1 MWRGIQIWSC
11 FGEKRRFA
19 NFLHLVQLLCQGPS
33 LYRQCYSILNL
44 VSTFSHIYGAV
55 CVCACHFL
63 HSWASRH
70 GLHAL
75 CNILSLY
82 VEEMWSCRGQW
93 RDMEWICGL
102 YSGYPAT
109 LIPGFSRFLKVW
121 NWFENLNYMV
131 FSCGSNWK
139 V

>member
-55 CVCACHFL
+55 CVLVIFYTPGHLDMDYMPCATFYHCML
-63 HSWASRH
+63 RRCEVVEAS
-70 GLHAL
+70 GE
-75 CNILSLY
+75 I
-82 VEEMWSCRGQW
+82 
-93 RDMEWICGL
+93 
-102 YSGYPAT
+102 
-109 LIPGFSRFLKVW
+109 W
-121 NWFENLNYMV
+121 NEFV
-131 FSCGSNWK
+131 GCT
-139 V
+139 VDTQQH